1 LAHSFFGGLI
11 VSKKIKIKK
20 RKMKWLDES
29 LPRVP
34 HADTS
39 QVVLP
44 CKNPPLK
51 RSKKIPKQVTE
62 KEKNR

>member
-1 LAHSFFGGLI
+1 
-11 VSKKIKIKK
+11 
-20 RKMKWLDES
+20 MKWLDES

-39 QVVLP
+39 PVVLP

-62 KEKNR
+62 KEETDEIARTKTTDGLFPLR

>member
-1 LAHSFFGGLI
+1 
-11 VSKKIKIKK
+11 
-20 RKMKWLDES
+20 MKWLDES